1 VEGCLCL
8 SHCATRAPWKGL
20 EAGYLSFPQGPYF
33 GSGYHSLDLASHLV
47 TTKHHC
53 LSPRLSLFSIRPSE
67 GALKSAGQMSPS
79 LCPKFVRLPLSFLSK
94 CPVATSACQIDALA
108 SDLFLTSSLLSA
120 PLHFAHLTYLVSQYS
135 WGPLHQRATS
145 TFWHPHPLQP
155 SSNGSLPFRWLPE
168 GRLLREAS

>member
-1 VEGCLCL
+1 MSLSLPLCYQSPMERSRSWL
-8 SHCATRAPWKGL
+8 SLLSSGSLPWQQL
-20 EAGYLSFPQGPYF
+20 PLSGP
-33 GSGYHSLDLASHLV
+33 SPSLV
-47 TTKHHC
+47 TTKHLC

-67 GALKSAGQMSPS
+67 GALKSAGQISPS

-120 PLHFAHLTYLVSQYS
+120 PLHFTHLTYLVSQYS

-145 TFWHPHPLQP
+145 TF
-155 SSNGSLPFRWLPE
+155 
-168 GRLLREAS
+168 